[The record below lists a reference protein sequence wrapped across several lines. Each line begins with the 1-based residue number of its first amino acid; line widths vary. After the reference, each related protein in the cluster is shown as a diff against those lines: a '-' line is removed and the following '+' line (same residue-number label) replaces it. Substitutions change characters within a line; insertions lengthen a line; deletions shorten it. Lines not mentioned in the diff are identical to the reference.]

1 MPPLQPH
8 TLLKFLAA
16 LLKHQAKVW
25 LGESAAG
32 LLADALVDE
41 ELQARLDAWLQG
53 EATQKRLLE
62 AAQQARVWL
71 QNPANCPDED
81 LRQLFHSLD
90 FGTLPAVQ
98 QALRDLPQAMDAAAL
113 TAALQADFARTL
125 PHLPAEKQAAGAR
138 LVTEALLRA
147 VSTLR
152 DFALPVVAQT
162 TLTILAEQRAEFAA
176 VQRKLD
182 AILAALDAHPEA
194 ADLATLAEAVR
205 AGLIIVHGDVQHS
218 VLLIGAHNTVTLD
231 ARQAQALQP
240 RLTLPGAL
248 PPGSRLPLP
257 RNALFTGRES
267 ALQDLRSLQDF
278 GGLGGTPAI
287 AITGIGG
294 VGKTQ
299 LAVEFAYRYGY
310 RFRGV
315 HWLDLRDPALFAEQ
329 VAACGQAMGLP
340 RTPDEDLA
348 AYVRRV
354 LDAWKADGPR
364 LLILDNLEDPAAA
377 RAILRRLQHPHLRLL
392 VTARRTRWPAD
403 LGLRP
408 LRLGVFTPDEARAF
422 LRRVLPPARATDEDL
437 DALAARLGYLPLA
450 LELAA
455 RYLAAITTLRV
466 AAYLQRLE
474 DAFAHPSMQGWR
486 PEEGNPTDHDLSL
499 QATFQLSWERLTDP
513 AARRLFRACG
523 YLAPN
528 TPIPMSILRL
538 VVPEDEALGQA
549 LDDLRNLGL
558 LTLPVDRGGDGPTV
572 HPLLAE
578 FARRLPPPQA
588 EDADADP
595 ATFLEALADLAVAT
609 NRQVDQSGDYSRFAP
624 LLPHVR
630 AAAEISEAHPSLQA
644 TAARLWNSLGVHLHD
659 LADYAAARAAYE
671 RALGIFEKHLGE
683 EHPHVAT
690 LVNNLGGVLRALGD
704 LAGARAAFERALRID
719 EAVFG
724 PNHPKVVIR
733 VNNLGLVLQAL
744 GDLAGAR
751 AAYERALRIWEA
763 SLGPEHPQVA
773 TAVNNLAGVLYALSD
788 FEGARA
794 AFERALRID
803 EAVFG
808 PDHPN
813 VARDVNNLGG
823 VLYALGDLAGAR
835 AAYERALRIW
845 EASLGPEHPQVAT
858 AVNNLGLVLQDLG
871 DFEGARAAYE
881 RALGIVEKHLGEEH
895 PHVATTL
902 NNLGLVLRALGDL
915 AGARAAFERALRIDE
930 AVFGPD
936 HPKVAT
942 AVNNL
947 GSVLQALGDL
957 AGARAAFERAL
968 RIKEAIYEPDHPSIA
983 TTVNNLGGV
992 LRALG
997 DLAGARAAFERA
1009 LGIWEASLG
1018 PEHPHTKLARM
1029 NLWAVEWMSRP
1040 GCLGWLLR
1048 FLAFLE
1054 RRMSPQ
1060 RRVQLAA
1067 RMRQQLYHSP
1077 QGRASSEEKDTT
1089 R

>member
-16 LLKHQAKVW
+16 LLKHQAKAW

-71 QNPANCPDED
+71 QNPAHC
-81 LRQLFHSLD
+81 
-90 FGTLPAVQ
+90 
-98 QALRDLPQAMDAAAL
+98 
-113 TAALQADFARTL
+113 
-125 PHLPAEKQAAGAR
+125 
-138 LVTEALLRA
+138 
-147 VSTLR
+147 
-152 DFALPVVAQT
+152 
-162 TLTILAEQRAEFAA
+162 
-176 VQRKLD
+176 
-182 AILAALDAHPEA
+182 
-194 ADLATLAEAVR
+194 
-205 AGLIIVHGDVQHS
+205 
-218 VLLIGAHNTVTLD
+218 
-231 ARQAQALQP
+231 
-240 RLTLPGAL
+240 
-248 PPGSRLPLP
+248 
-257 RNALFTGRES
+257 
-267 ALQDLRSLQDF
+267 
-278 GGLGGTPAI
+278 
-287 AITGIGG
+287 
-294 VGKTQ
+294 
-299 LAVEFAYRYGY
+299 
-310 RFRGV
+310 
-315 HWLDLRDPALFAEQ
+315 
-329 VAACGQAMGLP
+329 
-340 RTPDEDLA
+340 PDEDLA

-450 LELAA
+450 LELAV
-455 RYLAAITTLRV
+455 RYLAAIATLRV

-513 AARRLFRACG
+513 NARRLFRACG

-558 LTLPVDRGGDGPTV
+558 LTLPVGRGGDGPTV

-578 FARRLPPPQA
+578 FARRLPRPQA
-588 EDADADP
+588 EDDDASP
-595 ATFLEALADLAVAT
+595 ATFLEALAHLAVAT
-609 NRQVDQSGDYSRFAP
+609 NAEVDQSGDYSRYAP

-630 AAAEISEAHPSLQA
+630 AAAEISAAGGHPSLQA
-644 TAARLWNSLGVHLHD
+644 TAARLWNSLGYHLHD

-671 RALGIFEKHLGE
+671 RALGIVEKHLGE

-690 LVNNLGGVLRALGD
+690 TVNNLGGVLQD
-704 LAGARAAFERALRID
+704 
-719 EAVFG
+719 
-724 PNHPKVVIR
+724 
-733 VNNLGLVLQAL
+733 L

-751 AAYERALRIWEA
+751 AAYERALGIDEA
-763 SLGPEHPQVA
+763 VFGPDHPNVA
-773 TAVNNLAGVLYALSD
+773 RDVNNLGGVLQDLGD

-813 VARDVNNLGG
+813 VATD
-823 VLYALGDLAGAR
+823 
-835 AAYERALRIW
+835 
-845 EASLGPEHPQVAT
+845 
-858 AVNNLGLVLQDLG
+858 
-871 DFEGARAAYE
+871 
-881 RALGIVEKHLGEEH
+881 
-895 PHVATTL
+895 
-902 NNLGLVLRALGDL
+902 
-915 AGARAAFERALRIDE
+915 
-930 AVFGPD
+930 
-936 HPKVAT
+936 
-942 AVNNL
+942 VNNL

-957 AGARAAFERAL
+957 AGARAA
-968 RIKEAIYEPDHPSIA
+968 Y
-983 TTVNNLGGV
+983 
-992 LRALG
+992 
-997 DLAGARAAFERA
+997 ERA
-1009 LGIWEASLG
+1009 LGILEARLPAG
-1018 PEHPHTKLARM
+1018 HPHIRIVRE
-1029 NLWAVEWMSRP
+1029 NL
-1040 GCLGWLLR
+1040 
-1048 FLAFLE
+1048 
-1054 RRMSPQ
+1054 RRLP
-1060 RRVQLAA
+1060 
-1067 RMRQQLYHSP
+1067 
-1077 QGRASSEEKDTT
+1077 
-1089 R
+1089 